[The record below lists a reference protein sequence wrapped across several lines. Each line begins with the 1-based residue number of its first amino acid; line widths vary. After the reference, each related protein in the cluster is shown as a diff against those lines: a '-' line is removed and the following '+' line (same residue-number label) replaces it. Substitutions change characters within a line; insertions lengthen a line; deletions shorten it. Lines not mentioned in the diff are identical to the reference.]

1 MNQNQKTFVFLYVCV
16 KILHWLLSKNQ
27 KTFRIFA
34 WQIFS
39 MKKKAKLK
47 KSRTRLYNPH
57 DGSTRPAV
65 QIHEDKRK
73 KQKYKK
79 INKFVDPDENG

>member
-1 MNQNQKTFVFLYVCV
+1 
-16 KILHWLLSKNQ
+16 
-27 KTFRIFA
+27 
-34 WQIFS
+34 

-57 DGSTRPAV
+57 DDSTRPAI

>member
-1 MNQNQKTFVFLYVCV
+1 
-16 KILHWLLSKNQ
+16 
-27 KTFRIFA
+27 
-34 WQIFS
+34 

-57 DGSTRPAV
+57 DGSTRPAI

-79 INKFVDPDENG
+79 INQFVDPDENG